1 MSTLTLKDL
10 ALAASRPSARDA
22 RVLIDNY
29 KVSNGCSDCGYAD
42 HPAALHFD
50 HRDPATKYRTA
61 MGRAVHPADMI
72 KAGRD
77 GMPRYS
83 WATILGEL
91 SKCDVRC
98 ANCHAERTTRQR
110 ENAEADAAYIDRYG
124 IRSWLAWSAGDARG
138 GF

>member
-1 MSTLTLKDL
+1 MITPT
-10 ALAASRPSARDA
+10 ALMMAASRPDAVTARA
-22 RVLIDNY
+22 LIDNY

-42 HPAALHFD
+42 APSALHFD

-83 WATILGEL
+83 WATICGEIA
-91 SKCDVRC
+91 KCDVRC
-98 ANCHAERTTRQR
+98 ANCHAVRTASQR
-110 ENAEADAAYIDRYG
+110 RAMPFVWTSEGPID
-124 IRSWLAWSAGDARG
+124 
-138 GF
+138 